1 MRMVTK
7 HDILEALGMET
18 EDRFMTGM
26 LIGIGVG
33 ALIGGLT
40 SLLLA
45 PARGADLR
53 EQIGGKVK
61 GVVSKVRGRSANS
74 GMESEFIPTGT
85 TTEPTGY

>member
-7 HDILEALGMET
+7 KDILEALGMET

-33 ALIGGLT
+33 ALVGGIT

-45 PARGADLR
+45 PRSGTDLR
-53 EQIGGKVK
+53 GEIGGRVRDM
-61 GVVSKVRGRSANS
+61 VDKVRGKEN
-74 GMESEFIPTGT
+74 EFIPTGT
-85 TTEPTGY
+85 TTEPNIT

>member
-7 HDILEALGMET
+7 KDILEALGMET

-33 ALIGGLT
+33 ALVGGIT

-45 PARGADLR
+45 PRSGTDLR
-53 EQIGGKVK
+53 GEIGGRVRDM
-61 GVVSKVRGRSANS
+61 VDKVRRKEN
-74 GMESEFIPTGT
+74 EFIPTGT
-85 TTEPTGY
+85 TTEPNIT